1 MMLIIGLTGSIG
13 MGKTAIS
20 DYFAGQ
26 GIPVLDADSIVH
38 RLYEGEAVF
47 HIEHKFP
54 GTTANG
60 KVDRAKLSEAVM
72 RTPNGFQLL
81 EAIVHPLVVHEKW
94 EFVRDCYNAEKT
106 MCVIDTPLLFEAKG
120 EELVDVIVVASAP
133 EDVQT
138 ERVMQRPGM
147 TPEKLDAI
155 MARQLP
161 DAEKRKRAD
170 FVIETGGP
178 WEETQQQLDEL
189 LESLKSCEGDAYER
203 WCELY

>member
-13 MGKTAIS
+13 MGKTAIA

-38 RLYEGEAVF
+38 RLYEGEAVL
-47 HIEHKFP
+47 HIEHIFP

-60 KVDRAKLSEAVM
+60 KVDRAKLSQAVM
-72 RTPNGFQLL
+72 RMPNGFQRL

-94 EFVRDCYNAEKT
+94 EFVNNCHAAEKP
-106 MCVIDTPLLFEAKG
+106 MCVIDTPLLFEAGG

-189 LESLKSCEGDAYER
+189 LESLKNCDGDAYEH
-203 WCELY
+203 WCALY